1 MDYYLASIIMFGG
14 NFAIKGWALCNGQT
28 LPISAYTALFSIIG
42 TYYGGNGTS
51 NFQLPDMQGRVPI
64 GMGNGI
70 GLSPYV
76 IGQKGGSEG
85 VSLITNNLPQHSHTV
100 PALSVT
106 INVSNNQATA
116 NTAASGTNTISAPYD
131 PISTDTVNLY
141 SNGTPNVA
149 VNTAGTTV
157 AGNTGLTGGNIPV
170 SIIQPYLAINF
181 QIALVGVFPSRN

>member
-1 MDYYLASIIMFGG
+1 MEPYLGSLLIFGG
-14 NFAIKGWALCNGQT
+14 NFAIRGYALCNGQT
-28 LPISAYTALFSIIG
+28 LPISAYTALFSILG
-42 TYYGGNGTS
+42 TFYGGNGVN

-76 IGQKGGSEG
+76 IGQKGGTEAI
-85 VSLITNNLPQHSHTV
+85 SLTTQNLPAHSHTV

-106 INVSNNQATA
+106 VNVSNTQATSP
-116 NTAASGTNTISAPYD
+116 TASAGTNTLSQPYD
-131 PISTDTVNLY
+131 PVALNAVNLY
-141 SNGTPNVA
+141 SNA
-149 VNTAGTTV
+149 AANTVITTGATTV

-181 QIALVGVFPSRN
+181 QIALTGVFPSRN